1 MRLLSSLFLLTSPVL
16 AQLSDYYIGEFPAP
30 DGGTEAV
37 CYEFQPGACPAGY
50 PGVLNYEIVPVP
62 AELYNTDQYDLYTDN
77 VISGDFFDAPFT
89 GFAQTYPGID
99 CDYDPT
105 TTKPPCHLA
114 TRNRYWLDLP
124 NTTPLQIDDY
134 EFLQQLYGI
143 LEASGVKFEIRVE
156 SYIKP

>member
-1 MRLLSSLFLLTSPVL
+1 MYMRLLSSLLLLSSPIL
-16 AQLSDYYIGEFPAP
+16 AQLSDYYIGEFAAT
-30 DGGTEAV
+30 DGGIEAI

-50 PGVLNYEIVPVP
+50 PGVLNYEIVPITN
-62 AELYNTDQYDLYTDN
+62 EFYTTEQYDPYLDN
-77 VISGDFFDAPFT
+77 VISGDFFVDP
-89 GFAQTYPGID
+89 GSVLTYPSID

-105 TTKPPCHLA
+105 TIKPPCHLA
-114 TRNRYWLDLP
+114 TQQRYWLDLP

-143 LEASGVKFEIRVE
+143 LEAANVKFEIRVE